1 MMRLSRSEVLS
12 KESLDLILTNMSE
25 GIMAVNQNY
34 QIEYMNKSLRAH
46 FGNQVGKKCYQ
57 TISHQHYP
65 CHLCPV
71 REIIKKHH
79 RYFDTTIR
87 DEQGQIYEIEAF
99 PIIDQNGSKKVVE
112 IVRDITEKYKTTA
125 KLLEQEQFLA
135 NISRFSR
142 DAIIAVTS
150 RGKFSFWNRGA
161 EELFGYKAG
170 EMIGQ
175 SVTKLMLRGKYK
187 QLKALGEKIIKNG
200 SIKNYTT
207 IAVKKDRKTVPLSI
221 TASVVKNSKHKVQG
235 FSAIFSDITELRRYE
250 EALLKERNKLEEI
263 FEGSADGIAITDRN
277 YRVQYINKF
286 IREQYPGKILGQR
299 CYQIFNSREKI
310 CPRCPVQKTF
320 RTGKSAI
327 GISEDKIGR
336 FMEIKA
342 SPMRDASGRIVAAIE
357 IVRDVSKRIKIEREI
372 ARYQQMVE
380 NSFDGIMIVNL
391 DRTIQYINPA
401 GVKLFGYNTA
411 AELIGKHDSIFG
423 MGSLNDKEDLSTKVT
438 DIVNVKGRWIGE
450 VCSRKKDNSFIN
462 IMLSIS
468 LIKDKKGLPIGHA
481 CIVHDATKRKQRQEQ
496 IDYLANIVS
505 QSQEP
510 IFTTDCYGNIVT
522 CNTAFLQLIGYGDK
536 ELRGKSIFTLMPS
549 FPKCLGT
556 ILQKGKYSGNDGEII
571 VKNGETIPINRSCF
585 SLKNSFGKIIGMAGF
600 IEDIR
605 EKKYLME
612 KLHQQERL
620 AAIGKLAAGLA
631 HEINNPLLGIM
642 GLAQLLAQN
651 ETIKNLGGLELTR
664 IEQEIFRCV
673 RIIDNLTY
681 FAQPLETVKMKYNIN
696 TLIDEVLVNIKTQP
710 NLNQVNVITKYNKYL
725 PKIAIDYGQMHQAL
739 SNILFNA
746 CLASQV
752 DQGQVKITTA
762 MEKAHD
768 QKFIKV
774 KVEDSGQGLAQDM
787 IDRIFDPFSSTDED
801 TIKGRGLNLS
811 VSYSI
816 IQAHKGMIDVE
827 SQPGT
832 GSVVTVKIPVV

>member
-1 MMRLSRSEVLS
+1 MLS
-12 KESLDLILTNMSE
+12 KESLELVLANMNE
-25 GIMAVNQNY
+25 GIMVVNEKY
-34 QIEYMNKSLRAH
+34 QIEYMNQSLRAH
-46 FGNQVGKKCYQ
+46 FGNQIGKKCYQ

-87 DEQGQIYEIEAF
+87 DEHSQVYEIEAF
-99 PIIDQNGSKKVVE
+99 PIRDRDGHKKVVE
-112 IVRDITEKYKTTA
+112 IVRDITEKHHNTA

-150 RGKFSFWNRGA
+150 RGKFSFWNKGA
-161 EELFGYKAG
+161 EELFGYKDR

-175 SVTKLMLRGKYK
+175 SVSKLMLQGKYK
-187 QLKALGEKIIKNG
+187 QLKALGEKIIKKG

-207 IAVKKDRKTVPLSI
+207 KAVTKGGNTVPISI
-221 TASVVKNSKHKVQG
+221 TASVIKDAKHRVHG

-263 FEGSADGIAITDRN
+263 FEGSADGISIVDRK

-286 IREQYPGKILGQR
+286 MREQYPGKILGGQ
-299 CYQIFNSREKI
+299 CYKVFNGREKI
-310 CPRCPVQKTF
+310 CPWCPVQKTF
-320 RTGKSAI
+320 KNGRSTI
-327 GISEDKIGR
+327 GVAEDKMGR
-336 FMEIKA
+336 FMEIKS
-342 SPMRDASGRIVAAIE
+342 SPMRDASGRTIAAIE
-357 IVRDVSKRIKIEREI
+357 IVRDVSKRIKMEREI

-380 NSFDGIMIVNL
+380 NSFDGIMIIDL
-391 DRTIQYINPA
+391 DRVIQYANPA
-401 GVKLFGYNTA
+401 VLKLFGYQAA

-423 MGSLNDKEDLSTKVT
+423 NGSPGSKDDLSSKIT
-438 DIVNVKGRWIGE
+438 DIVNQKGRWMGE
-450 VCSRKKDNSFIN
+450 VSTKKKDGSYIN
-462 IMLSIS
+462 IMLAIS

-481 CIVHDATKRKQRQEQ
+481 CIIHDITKRKQRQEQ

-510 IFTTDCYGNIVT
+510 IFTTDNQGCVVT
-522 CNTAFLQLIGYGDK
+522 YNVAFRQLIGYSDE
-536 ELRGKSIFTLMPS
+536 ELRGKSLQSLIPLGPAQMETTMRDG
-549 FPKCLGT
+549 KCIGRET
-556 ILQKGKYSGNDGEII
+556 EII
-571 VKNGETIPINRSCF
+571 TKTGENIPANLSTFI
-585 SLKNSFGKIIGMAGF
+585 LKNSLGIVIGIAGF

-605 EKKYLME
+605 EKKF
-612 KLHQQERL
+612 LHERLSQHERL

-642 GLAQLLAQN
+642 GLAQLLQQN
-651 ETIKNLGGLELTR
+651 ETIKVLGGKELAM

-673 RIIDNLTY
+673 RIIENLTY
-681 FAQPLETVKMKYNIN
+681 FAQPPETVKMKYNIN
-696 TLIDEVLVNIKTQP
+696 TLIDEVLVNIRTQP
-710 NLNQVNVITKYNKYL
+710 TLTNVNIITKYNSYL

-746 CLASQV
+746 CQASQYER
-752 DQGQVKITTA
+752 GEVKITTA
-762 MEKAHD
+762 LEKAHD
-768 QKFIKV
+768 QKYIKV
-774 KVEDSGQGLAQDM
+774 KVEDTGQGLAKEK
-787 IDRIFDPFSSTDED
+787 IDRIFDPFSVTDEE
-801 TIKGRGLNLS
+801 TSQGSGINLS

-827 SQPGT
+827 SEPGN
-832 GSVVTVKIPVV
+832 GSIFTVKIPVA

>member
-1 MMRLSRSEVLS
+1 MRLSRSQLLS

-25 GIMAVNQNY
+25 GIMVVNQNY
-34 QIEYMNKSLRAH
+34 QIEYMNRSLRSH

-57 TISHQHYP
+57 TISHQNYP

-99 PIIDQNGSKKVVE
+99 PIIDQDGSKKVVE

-150 RGKFSFWNRGA
+150 RGKFSFWNQGA

-175 SVTKLMLRGKYK
+175 SVSKLILQGKYK
-187 QLKALGEKIIKNG
+187 QLRILGEKIIKKG
-200 SIKNYTT
+200 SLKNYTT
-207 IAVKKDRKTVPLSI
+207 KAVKKDGKIVPLSI
-221 TASVVKNSKHKVQG
+221 TASVVKDSKHKVQG
-235 FSAIFSDITELRRYE
+235 FSAIFSDITELRCYE
-250 EALLKERNKLEEI
+250 EALEKKRDKLEDI
-263 FEGSADGIAITDRN
+263 FESSGDGISIINRDFRI
-277 YRVQYINKF
+277 QYLNKF
-286 IREQYPGKILGQR
+286 MRKMYTGKVIGQV
-299 CYQIFNSREKI
+299 CYRAFNNRKKVCSW
-310 CPRCPVQKTF
+310 CPVRKTF
-320 RTGKSAI
+320 KTEKSAM
-327 GISEDKIGR
+327 GVSEDKLGR

-357 IVRDVSKRIKIEREI
+357 IVRDVSKRIKLEREI
-372 ARYQQMVE
+372 TRYQQMVE
-380 NSFDGIMIVNL
+380 NSFDGIMIVDLN
-391 DRTIQYINPA
+391 RTIQYVNPA

-411 AELIGKHDSIFG
+411 AELIGSPDSVFWK
-423 MGSLNDKEDLSTKVT
+423 GSQSEQEDLSGKIT
-438 DIVNVKGRWIGE
+438 DIVKVKGRWLGE
-450 VCSRKKDNSFIN
+450 VCSRKKDNSFID
-462 IMLSIS
+462 IMLAIS

-481 CIVHDATKRKQRQEQ
+481 CIVHDVTKRKQRQEQ

-510 IFTTDCYGNIVT
+510 IFTTDYCGNIIT
-522 CNTAFLQLIGYGDK
+522 YNLACHQLTGYRDEDLQGKPLPALIPNCASYFETALRTDKCIGQ
-536 ELRGKSIFTLMPS
+536 ES
-549 FPKCLGT
+549 
-556 ILQKGKYSGNDGEII
+556 EII
-571 VKNGETIPINRSCF
+571 TNKGEKIPINLSMFVLRN
-585 SLKNSFGKIIGMAGF
+585 KAGKVIGAAGF

-605 EKKYLME
+605 EKKYLQE
-612 KLHQQERL
+612 KLSQHERL

-673 RIIDNLTY
+673 RIIDNLAY
-681 FAQPLETVKMKYNIN
+681 FAQPPETVKLKYNIN
-696 TLIDEVLVNIKTQP
+696 TLLDEILVNIKAQP
-710 NLNQVNVITKYNKYL
+710 NLSQVSIITKYNNYL

-739 SNILFNA
+739 SNLLFNA

-752 DQGQVKITTA
+752 DPGQVKITTA
-762 MEKAHD
+762 LEKAHD

-774 KVEDSGQGLAQDM
+774 KVEDSGQGLAPDLL
-787 IDRIFDPFSSTDED
+787 DRIFDPFSVTDE
-801 TIKGRGLNLS
+801 KANQGSGLNLS

-816 IQAHKGMIDVE
+816 IQAHQGMIDVE
-827 SQPGT
+827 SQPGE
-832 GSVVTVKIPVV
+832 GSTFTVKIPVA